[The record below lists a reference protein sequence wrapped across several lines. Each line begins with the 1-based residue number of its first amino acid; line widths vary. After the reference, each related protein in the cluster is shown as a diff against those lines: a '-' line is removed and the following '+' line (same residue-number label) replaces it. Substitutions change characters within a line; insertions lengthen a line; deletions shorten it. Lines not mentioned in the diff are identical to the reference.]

1 MPKTKSRPK
10 KGVKKYQI
18 ELTSISVFFW
28 SFCLL
33 FLLSWIFILGILVG
47 RGFLPGEV
55 TAISDLKNQISKLQE
70 ITNRKNS
77 VGLRPKK
84 DSLSEPKLAFY
95 EKLAGKKEDAIK
107 MRIRERKEEA
117 PQKTQPQKKVETSG
131 KTKLKE
137 KKSKGIETLNG
148 QPKALIP
155 EVQYTVQLA
164 SLTDKN
170 IAEEM
175 VNRLMDRGYPAYF
188 YEVKLKGRTYYRV
201 RCRKFLNR
209 KDAEKYVYKLERE
222 EGIKGFV
229 TRLE

>member
-1 MPKTKSRPK
+1 MPKNKSRRK

-55 TAISDLKNQISKLQE
+55 TAISDLKNQISKLKE

-77 VGLRPKK
+77 VALRPKK

-95 EKLAGKKEDAIK
+95 EKLASKKEEAIK
-107 MRIRERKEEA
+107 MRLGERKEEA
-117 PQKTQPQKKVETSG
+117 LQKTQPQKK
-131 KTKLKE
+131 E
-137 KKSKGIETLNG
+137 KKRGGIQNQAG
-148 QPKALIP
+148 QSEALIP
-155 EVQYTVQLA
+155 EVQYTVQVA

-170 IAEEM
+170 IAEKM
-175 VNRLMDRGYPAYF
+175 VNRLMDKGYPAYF

-209 KDAEKYVYKLERE
+209 KDAEKYLDKLERE
-222 EGIKGFV
+222 EEIKGFV
-229 TRLE
+229 TRVE

>member
-1 MPKTKSRPK
+1 MPKNKSRRK

-55 TAISDLKNQISKLQE
+55 TAISDLKNQISKLKE

-77 VGLRPKK
+77 VALRSKK

-95 EKLAGKKEDAIK
+95 EKLASKKEEAIK
-107 MRIRERKEEA
+107 MSLGERKEEA
-117 PQKTQPQKKVETSG
+117 PQKTQPQKKDKISG
-131 KTKLKE
+131 KINLKE
-137 KKSKGIETLNG
+137 KKKGGIKNQAG
-148 QPKALIP
+148 QSGALIP
-155 EVQYTVQLA
+155 EVQYTVQVA

-170 IAEEM
+170 IAEKM
-175 VNRLMDRGYPAYF
+175 VNRLMDKGYPAYF
-188 YEVKLKGRTYYRV
+188 YEVELKGRTYYRV
-201 RCRKFLNR
+201 RCRKFFNR
-209 KDAEKYVYKLERE
+209 KDAEKYLDKLERE

-229 TRLE
+229 TRFE